1 MHTRSI
7 RASLQAGRLQR
18 IALACVLALPLSVY
32 SQAVSEQAIKAVL
45 FFKLPQF
52 VYLPA
57 ERSQV
62 QEKLCAMGGHGI
74 VAALEK
80 AARNRPDARPASFQ
94 VVNSIGEASRC
105 SFLFLSRAEAAGYD
119 SILQRLA
126 SGVVTVSDIA
136 GFARAGG
143 MIEFAQSADQSSV
156 QILINR
162 KAARAQGIEFNAQLL
177 RLARIV
183 EP

>member
-1 MHTRSI
+1 VRTRPI
-7 RASLQAGRLQR
+7 HALLAAGRLPR
-18 IALACVLALPLSVY
+18 IALACALAMPLTVY
-32 SQAVSEQAIKAVL
+32 SQPVSEQAIKAVL
-45 FFKLPQF
+45 YFKLPQF
-52 VYLPA
+52 VYLPV
-57 ERSQV
+57 ERSQNP
-62 QEKLCAMGGHGI
+62 EILCAMGGHGI
-74 VAALEK
+74 VAAFEK
-80 AARNRPDARPASFQ
+80 VARSQADARPASFQ

-143 MIEFAQSADQSSV
+143 MIEFAQSADRNSV